1 MLTVILTGGAS
12 RRMGRDKAMLPYKGK
27 TMLQYLIDKYSVL
40 GPIVV
45 SVNEAGRF
53 PFTGAAEKT
62 DRFPGLGPLNGIL
75 AGFEDGEE
83 ELLFMTGTDLPFGD
97 IALVKK
103 LISLMGTADACIIRQ
118 GKKDFEP
125 LFALY
130 RRSCA
135 AVARDCLSAGK
146 KSIREMLD
154 KLNVRYVSPEELP
167 DFDLGHIL
175 MNVNTMEE
183 YSLISCE

>member
-27 TMLQYLIDKYSVL
+27 TMLQYLIDKYSPL
-40 GPIVV
+40 GPVVV

-62 DRFPGLGPLNGIL
+62 DRYPGLGPLNGIV
-75 AGFEDGEE
+75 AGFEDGGED
-83 ELLFMTGTDLPFGD
+83 LLFMTGTDLPFGD
-97 IALVKK
+97 LALLEK
-103 LISLMGTADACIIRQ
+103 LLELMGKADACIIRQ

-130 RRSCA
+130 RPACA
-135 AVARDCLSAGK
+135 PVAEECLAAGR

-154 KLNVRYVSPEELP
+154 KVNVRYFSPEELP
-167 DFDLGHIL
+167 GFDLEHIL

-183 YSLISCE
+183 YSLITE